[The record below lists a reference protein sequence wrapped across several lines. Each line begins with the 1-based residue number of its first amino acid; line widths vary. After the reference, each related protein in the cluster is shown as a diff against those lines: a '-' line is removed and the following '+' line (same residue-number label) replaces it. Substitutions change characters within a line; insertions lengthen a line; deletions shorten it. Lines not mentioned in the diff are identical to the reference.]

1 MHFTALQRAKACN
14 VHKSSPGSLAGKVA
28 QTSLK
33 IFKILK
39 SCGIIF
45 VKYARKSRLGPV
57 WQKRGKYQ

>member
-1 MHFTALQRAKACN
+1 
-14 VHKSSPGSLAGKVA
+14 LAGKVA

>member
-1 MHFTALQRAKACN
+1 MHFTALQRAKAYN
-14 VHKSSPGSLAGKVA
+14 MHKSSPGSLACKVA
-28 QTSLK
+28 QMFPK

-45 VKYARKSRLGPV
+45 VKYARKSRPGPV